1 MSMTLSIP
9 FVAEP
14 AVTRHPWRDAIRHW
28 CAARAERRRMREARY
43 EFAHLDARLRRD
55 IGFAGDAY
63 GIRVPH
69 ARSSWGQTQ
78 QEIRDA
84 YLHLAA

>member
-1 MSMTLSIP
+1 MTLTLSIP
-9 FVAEP
+9 FVSEP
-14 AVTRHPWRDAIRHW
+14 AVTRPPWRDAIRQW

-63 GIRVPH
+63 DTVH
-69 ARSSWGQTQ
+69 EARPSRWPTQ
-78 QEIRDA
+78 EETRDA